1 MYSRQ
6 RGRGLPVI
14 TTGPNDVK
22 ERLSVGLVTLIA
34 GRAGCQ
40 VTEYPVDRNSR
51 DISISPVD
59 GLKIN
64 IDAQLKSTVN
74 LIQTG
79 PVMKF
84 DLDRKNYDELRAT
97 EVGSAQI
104 LIVVDLHQARQ
115 RWVRQSSR
123 HLVFDKCAYWANL
136 YDAPATANANKIRI
150 NIPKDQVL
158 TPSALEEL
166 FERRYQRLQAGEGG
180 L

>member
-1 MYSRQ
+1 M
-6 RGRGLPVI
+6 PVI

-59 GLKIN
+59 GLPIN
-64 IDAQLKSTVN
+64 IDAQLKSTIN
-74 LIQTG
+74 LIESG

-84 DLDRKNYDELRAT
+84 DLDRKNYDELRTT

-104 LIVVDLHQARQ
+104 LIVVDLHQTQQ
-115 RWVRQSSR
+115 RWVRQSHR
-123 HLVFDKCAYWANL
+123 HMVFDKCAYWASL

-150 NIPKDQVL
+150 GIPKNQVL
-158 TPSALEEL
+158 TPDALEQL